1 MTATERLINEIMA
14 GARIPFARRHC
25 EVLRELR
32 VQVEDFVNSGRQSGR
47 GEADMKHLLV
57 ERSGDRRQFA
67 RHEHATLDL
76 GALLISAVLVSLVI
90 SAAQIV
96 MQAAIAFGFGAP
108 MLRVFG
114 SRQTAIEALDILATA
129 AASVGLMGLG
139 RFSDPPWGICRH
151 CRGTARHL
159 RRGRLP
165 PQFVLLPTPR
175 CCEAFK
181 SRFAAVLAC
190 FAVMGTA
197 IFHPLRLRPWRP
209 RGAG

>member
-1 MTATERLINEIMA
+1 
-14 GARIPFARRHC
+14 
-25 EVLRELR
+25 VLRELR

-47 GEADMKHLLV
+47 GEADMKHQLV

-67 RHEHATLDL
+67 RVYRHEHATLDL
-76 GALLISAVLVSLVI
+76 GALLISAVLGSLVI

-108 MLRVFG
+108 ILRVFG
-114 SRQTAIEALDILATA
+114 SRQTAIEARDTLATA
-129 AASVGLMGLG
+129 AAYVGLIGLG
-139 RFSDPPWGICRH
+139 RFSDPPWGICRR
-151 CRGTARHL
+151 CRGTARRL

-190 FAVMGTA
+190 FAVMGA
-197 IFHPLRLRPWRP
+197 ALFHRLRLLP
-209 RGAG
+209 